1 MRALYDALADRTGQF
16 VILNYEGSADRLE
29 AIRRRLA
36 STGVATRTAATE
48 RGEPVNAGVFY
59 DDNLV
64 DAVDIDEWWPET
76 VTVERVLEGEG
87 GIDPPAI
94 PGNDGSVVV
103 SPEATRDRLVGVSRQ
118 FEERA
123 LRCGGG
129 RLAVG
134 FQNLSVLADSPR
146 TREVY
151 DRLASTGVDVSVH
164 GYPDADVRDVDYDI
178 VPDTE
183 GQFREYWFMLYDGD
197 GDPDRKA
204 VLVALEHED
213 GIYDGY
219 WSVDPAVVDD
229 AFDIVRDAYPTLFC
243 HS

>member
-29 AIRRRLA
+29 AIRRRFA
-36 STGVATRTAATE
+36 GTGVATRTAATE
-48 RGEPVNAGVFY
+48 RGEPVNVGVLY
-59 DDNLV
+59 GDGV

-76 VTVERVLEGEG
+76 VTVEQVLEGDG
-87 GIDPPAI
+87 GIDPPAV
-94 PGNDGSVVV
+94 PGGDGSVVV

-129 RLAVG
+129 RLTVG
-134 FQNLSVLADSPR
+134 FQNLSVLTDSPR

-164 GYPDADVRDVDYDI
+164 GYPDVDVGDVAYDI

-183 GQFREYWFMLYDGD
+183 GRFRDYWFMLYDGD

-213 GIYDGY
+213 GLYDGY

-229 AFDIVRDAYPTLFC
+229 AFDVVSDAYPTLC
-243 HS
+243 RHS